1 MTSSAITGNFQPG
14 ADRPGSHLS
23 PNDTAIRKMGA
34 KDIWEV
40 LVLGFEDLRAS
51 RTDALAIAV
60 IYPIS
65 GAFLASVIVVHA
77 FLPFVFPVCA
87 GFALIGPMAT
97 LWFAAVSR
105 QRERKDATALSVFT
119 PVRLVA
125 IQRLCVIAIML
136 FVVWNV
142 TAGIIYGLTLGS
154 SNADANAEFFK
165 RVIDTQAGWTL
176 IAAGCATGAVFAVLS
191 LAVFFISFPLV
202 IDRDVT
208 ASQAIGISVKAMLHN
223 PIFVLGW
230 GAVVV
235 AGLLLGALPVLLGIV
250 IILPV
255 LGHASWHL
263 YRRIIV

>member
-1 MTSSAITGNFQPG
+1 MTTSALTQNFPPETN
-14 ADRPGSHLS
+14 RPDLS
-23 PNDTAIRKMGA
+23 AAETSIRKMRA

-40 LVLGFEDLRAS
+40 LVLGFQDLRES
-51 RTDALAIAV
+51 RTDALTIAI
-60 IYPIS
+60 IYPVS
-65 GAFLASVIVVHA
+65 GVFLASVIVIHA
-77 FLPFVFPVCA
+77 FLPFVFPICA

-105 QRERKDATALSVFT
+105 QRERKESTALSAFT
-119 PVRLVA
+119 PERLIA

-154 SNADANAEFFK
+154 SNAEANAPFFH
-165 RVIDTQAGWTL
+165 RVMETQAGWTL
-176 IAAGCATGAVFAVLS
+176 IAVGCATGAVFAVLS

-202 IDRDVT
+202 IDRQVT
-208 ASQAIGISVKAMLHN
+208 AAQAIGISIKAMLYN

-235 AGLLLGALPVLLGIV
+235 IGLLVGALPALLGIV
-250 IILPV
+250 IVLPV

-263 YRRIIV
+263 YRRIVV

>member
-1 MTSSAITGNFQPG
+1 MTTSAVTQNFPTGTNSSAADIT
-14 ADRPGSHLS
+14 
-23 PNDTAIRKMGA
+23 IRKMRA

-40 LVLGFEDLRAS
+40 LVLGFGDLRQA
-51 RTDALAIAV
+51 RTDALAIAI

-65 GAFLASVIVVHA
+65 GVFLASVIVIHA
-77 FLPFVFPVCA
+77 FLPFVFPICA

-105 QRERKDATALSVFT
+105 QRERKDASAISVFT
-119 PVRLVA
+119 PDRLIP
-125 IQRLCVIAIML
+125 IQHLCVIAIML

-154 SNADANAEFFK
+154 SNADPNGEFFQ
-165 RVIDTQAGWTL
+165 RVMDTQAGWTL
-176 IAAGCATGAVFAVLS
+176 IAEGCATGAVFAVLS

-202 IDRDVT
+202 LDRPIT
-208 ASQAIGISVKAMLHN
+208 ATQAIGISIKAMLHN

-235 AGLLLGALPVLLGIV
+235 AGLLGGAIPAMLGIV
-250 IILPV
+250 ITLPV

-263 YRRIIV
+263 YRRIVV